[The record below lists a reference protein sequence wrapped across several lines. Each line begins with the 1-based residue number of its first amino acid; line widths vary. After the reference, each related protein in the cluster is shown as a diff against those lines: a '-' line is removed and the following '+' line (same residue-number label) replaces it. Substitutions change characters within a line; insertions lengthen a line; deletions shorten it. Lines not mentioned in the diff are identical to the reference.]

1 MKRSLVV
8 ISSLLAFGGALVSA
22 RAVRAEDFKLATVDL
37 QRALNECDAGKKA
50 KEDFKSQV
58 DKLQADLNKQKTDIE
73 KIKDEV
79 EKKGMVLKE
88 EERKNIERDYQRR
101 LRDFQRTYKDS
112 QAELQQRDNELTS
125 EILRDLQEVIAE
137 YGAKQ
142 NYTLVLEA
150 SNTGAVL
157 YNSRAIDITDAVI
170 QEYNSKRKN
179 GPKKTVK

>member
-1 MKRSLVV
+1 MKRLILPFVILV
-8 ISSLLAFGGALVSA
+8 LAAPLG
-22 RAVRAEDFKLATVDL
+22 RAEEFKLATVDL

-58 DKLQADLNKQKTDIE
+58 DKLQADLNKQKTEIE
-73 KIKDEV
+73 KIKEDV
-79 EKKGMVLKE
+79 EKKGMVLKD

-125 EILRDLQEVIAE
+125 EILRQLQEVIAE
-137 YGAKQ
+137 YGGKQ
-142 NYTLVLEA
+142 GYTLVLEA

-157 YNSRAIDITDAVI
+157 YYSRSVDITDQVI
-170 QEYNSKRKN
+170 QEYNAKRK
-179 GPKKTVK
+179 GVSLKTK

>member
-1 MKRSLVV
+1 MKRFVLLLTLLLLVAAV
-8 ISSLLAFGGALVSA
+8 A
-22 RAVRAEDFKLATVDL
+22 RAEEFKLGTVDL

-50 KEDFKSQV
+50 KENFKSQV
-58 DKLQADLNKQKTDIE
+58 DKLQADLNKQKADIE

-88 EERKNIERDYQRR
+88 EERKNIERDYQKK

-137 YGAKQ
+137 FGAKQ
-142 NYTLVLEA
+142 NFTLVLEA

-157 YNSRAIDITDAVI
+157 YNSRAIDITEQVI
-170 QEYNSKRKN
+170 LEYNGKRKN
-179 GPKKTVK
+179 EGGAGKK

>member
-1 MKRSLVV
+1 MKQWILVV
-8 ISSLLAFGGALVSA
+8 IGLWLIAP
-22 RAVRAEDFKLATVDL
+22 AVRAEEFKLATVDL
-37 QRALNECDAGKKA
+37 QRALNECESGKRA
-50 KEDFKSQV
+50 KEDFKAQV
-58 DKLQADLNKQKTDIE
+58 DKLQGDLQKQKTDIE

-88 EERKNIERDYQRR
+88 EERKNIERDYQKR

-137 YGAKQ
+137 YGAKSG
-142 NYTLVLEA
+142 YTLILEA

-157 YNSRAIDITDAVI
+157 YNARSIDITDPIIEA
-170 QEYNSKRKN
+170 YNTKRKS
-179 GPKKTVK
+179 GGVGKKK

>member
-1 MKRSLVV
+1 MKRWYWMLPALLLVT
-8 ISSLLAFGGALVSA
+8 AAA
-22 RAVRAEDFKLATVDL
+22 RAEEFKLGTVDL
-37 QRALNECDAGKKA
+37 QRALNECDAGKRA
-50 KEDFKSQV
+50 KENFKGQV
-58 DKLQADLNKQKTDIE
+58 DKLQADLNKQKTEIE

-88 EERKNIERDYQRR
+88 DERKNIERDYQKR

-142 NYTLVLEA
+142 GFTLVLEA

-157 YNSRAIDITDAVI
+157 YNARSVDITDPII
-170 QEYNSKRKN
+170 QEYNA
-179 GPKKTVK
+179 KKKSGGGGKK

>member
-1 MKRSLVV
+1 MKRSIIVLFL
-8 ISSLLAFGGALVSA
+8 LLAAA
-22 RAVRAEDFKLATVDL
+22 PAVRAEELRLATVDL
-37 QRALNECDAGKKA
+37 QRALNECDSGKKA

-58 DKLQADLNKQKTDIE
+58 DKLQADLNKQKGDIE

-79 EKKGMVLKE
+79 EKKGMVLKD
-88 EERKNIERDYQRR
+88 EERKNIERDYQKR

-142 NYTLVLEA
+142 NYTLILEA

-157 YNSRAIDITDAVI
+157 YNSRSIDITDAVI

-179 GPKKTVK
+179 GPRKSATPTK

>member
-1 MKRSLVV
+1 MKRSILMLAALLVAV
-8 ISSLLAFGGALVSA
+8 P
-22 RAVRAEDFKLATVDL
+22 AVRADEFKLGLVDL

-50 KEDFKSQV
+50 KENFKTQV
-58 DKLQADLNKQKTDIE
+58 DKLQAELAKQKGDIE

-79 EKKGMVLKE
+79 EKKGMVLKD
-88 EERKNIERDYQRR
+88 EERKNIERDYQKR

-112 QAELQQRDNELTS
+112 QAELQQRDNELTG
-125 EILRDLQEVIAE
+125 EILRELQEVIAE

-157 YNSRAIDITDAVI
+157 YGSRAVDITEQVI
-170 QEYNSKRKN
+170 QEYNTKRRE
-179 GPKKTVK
+179 GGTRKK

>member
-1 MKRSLVV
+1 MKRFFWILPAVLL
-8 ISSLLAFGGALVSA
+8 LLAQAA
-22 RAVRAEDFKLATVDL
+22 RAEEFKLGTVDL
-37 QRALNECDAGKKA
+37 QRALNECDSGKKA
-50 KEDFKSQV
+50 KENFKGQV
-58 DKLQADLNKQKTDIE
+58 DKLQADLNKQKTEIE

-88 EERKNIERDYQRR
+88 DERKNIERDYQKR

-125 EILRDLQEVIAE
+125 EILRVLQEVIAE

-142 NYTLVLEA
+142 GFTLVLEA

-157 YNSRAIDITDAVI
+157 YNAKSVDITDPII
-170 QEYNSKRKN
+170 QEYNAKRKS
-179 GPKKTVK
+179 GGGGGAKK

>member
-1 MKRSLVV
+1 MKRSIV
-8 ISSLLAFGGALVSA
+8 LLAALLLAAPSA
-22 RAVRAEDFKLATVDL
+22 RAEEMKIATVDL
-37 QRALNECDAGKKA
+37 QRALNECDSGKTA
-50 KEDFKSQV
+50 KETFKSQV
-58 DKLQADLNKQKTDIE
+58 DKLQADLNKQKSEIE

-79 EKKGMVLKE
+79 EKKGMVLKD
-88 EERKNIERDYQRR
+88 EERKNIERDYQKR

-142 NYTLVLEA
+142 NYTLILEA

-157 YNSRAIDITDAVI
+157 YNSRAIDITDQVI
-170 QEYNSKRKN
+170 QEYNAKRKS
-179 GPKKTVK
+179 GTTKKK

>member
-1 MKRSLVV
+1 MKGSIVMLAAV
-8 ISSLLAFGGALVSA
+8 LLAGP
-22 RAVRAEDFKLATVDL
+22 AVWADEFKLGTVDL

-50 KEDFKSQV
+50 KEDFKTQV
-58 DKLQADLNKQKTDIE
+58 DKLQAELAKQKGEIE
-73 KIKDEV
+73 KIKDDV
-79 EKKGMVLKE
+79 EKKGMVLKDD
-88 EERKNIERDYQRR
+88 ERKNIERDYQKK

-125 EILRDLQEVIAE
+125 EILRQLQEVIAE

-157 YNSRAIDITDAVI
+157 YGSRAVDITDQVI
-170 QEYNSKRKN
+170 QEYNTKRRE
-179 GPKKTVK
+179 GGTRKK

>member
-1 MKRSLVV
+1 MKRWIILFALL
-8 ISSLLAFGGALVSA
+8 LLAAA
-22 RAVRAEDFKLATVDL
+22 AVRAEEFRLATVDL
-37 QRALNECDAGKKA
+37 QRALNECDSGKNA
-50 KEDFKSQV
+50 KENFKSQV
-58 DKLQADLNKQKTDIE
+58 DKLQADLNKQKNEIE
-73 KIKDEV
+73 KIKEEV
-79 EKKGMVLKE
+79 EKKGMVLKD
-88 EERKNIERDYQRR
+88 EERKNIERDYQKR

-157 YNSRAIDITDAVI
+157 YNSRAIDITDQVI
-170 QEYNSKRKN
+170 QEYNSKRKS
-179 GPKKTVK
+179 GAPKKK

>member
-1 MKRSLVV
+1 MKRSMMVFA
-8 ISSLLAFGGALVSA
+8 LLLLTAA
-22 RAVRAEDFKLATVDL
+22 AVRAEDLRIATVDL
-37 QRALNECDAGKKA
+37 QRALNECDSGKNA
-50 KEDFKSQV
+50 KENFKSQV
-58 DKLQADLNKQKTDIE
+58 DKLQADLNKQKSEIE

-79 EKKGMVLKE
+79 EKKGMVLKD
-88 EERKNIERDYQRR
+88 EERKNIERDYQKR

-157 YNSRAIDITDAVI
+157 YNSRAIDITDQVI
-170 QEYNSKRKN
+170 QEYNTKRKS
-179 GPKKTVK
+179 GGGSTKKK

>member
-1 MKRSLVV
+1 MKRFV
-8 ISSLLAFGGALVSA
+8 IFFAALLSVAALA
-22 RAVRAEDFKLATVDL
+22 RAEELKLATVDL

-58 DKLQADLNKQKTDIE
+58 DKLQADLNKQKTEIE
-73 KIKDEV
+73 KIKDDV
-79 EKKGMVLKE
+79 EKKGMVLKD
-88 EERKNIERDYQRR
+88 EERKNIERDYQKR

-125 EILRDLQEVIAE
+125 EIIRELQEVIAE

-142 NYTLVLEA
+142 TYTLILEA

-157 YNSRAIDITDAVI
+157 YNSRAVDITDQII
-170 QEYNSKRKN
+170 QEYNSKRKS
-179 GPKKTVK
+179 GGVKKK

>member
-1 MKRSLVV
+1 MKRITFLLSAL
-8 ISSLLAFGGALVSA
+8 LLAAPI
-22 RAVRAEDFKLATVDL
+22 VRAEEFKLVTVDL
-37 QRALNECDAGKKA
+37 QRALNECETGKKA
-50 KEDFKSQV
+50 KENFKSQV

-73 KIKDEV
+73 KIKEEV
-79 EKKGMVLKE
+79 EKKGMVLKDD
-88 EERKNIERDYQRR
+88 ERKNIERDYQKK
-101 LRDFQRTYKDS
+101 LRDFQRSYKDS

-157 YNSRAIDITDAVI
+157 YNSRTIDITDQVI
-170 QEYNSKRKN
+170 QEYNSKRHAAG
-179 GPKKTVK
+179 GPAKK

>member
-1 MKRSLVV
+1 MKR
-8 ISSLLAFGGALVSA
+8 LLWMLPAVLLLTAQA
-22 RAVRAEDFKLATVDL
+22 RAEEFKLGTVDL
-37 QRALNECDAGKKA
+37 QRALNECDSGKKA
-50 KEDFKSQV
+50 KENFKGQV
-58 DKLQADLNKQKTDIE
+58 DKLQADLNKQKTEIE

-88 EERKNIERDYQRR
+88 DERKNIERDYQKR

-125 EILRDLQEVIAE
+125 EILRQLQEVIAE

-142 NYTLVLEA
+142 GYTLVLEA

-157 YNSRAIDITDAVI
+157 YNSRSVDITDQVI
-170 QEYNSKRKN
+170 QEYNSKRK
-179 GPKKTVK
+179 GGSSKSK

>member
-1 MKRSLVV
+1 MKRFTFLLSAF
-8 ISSLLAFGGALVSA
+8 LLAAPLA
-22 RAVRAEDFKLATVDL
+22 RADEFKLATVDL
-37 QRALNECDAGKKA
+37 QRALNECDSGKRA
-50 KEDFKSQV
+50 KENFKGEV

-88 EERKNIERDYQRR
+88 EERKNIERDYQKK

-112 QAELQQRDNELTS
+112 QAELQQRDNEMTG

-142 NYTLVLEA
+142 NYTLILEA

-157 YNSRAIDITDAVI
+157 YNARTIDITDAVI
-170 QEYNSKRKN
+170 TEYNSKRK
-179 GPKKTVK
+179 GGAPPPKK

>member
-1 MKRSLVV
+1 VV
-8 ISSLLAFGGALVSA
+8 
-22 RAVRAEDFKLATVDL
+22 DM

-50 KEDFKSQV
+50 KENFKGQV
-58 DKLQADLNKQKTDIE
+58 DKLQADLNKQKSEIE

-88 EERKNIERDYQRR
+88 DERKNIERDYQKR

-112 QAELQQRDNELTS
+112 QAELQQRDNELTG
-125 EILRDLQEVIAE
+125 EILRELQEVIAE

-142 NYTLVLEA
+142 NYTLVLES

-157 YNSRAIDITDAVI
+157 FGSRSVDITEQVI
-170 QEYNSKRKN
+170 QEYNTKRKEG
-179 GPKKTVK
+179 GPRNK

>member
-1 MKRSLVV
+1 MKRFLWMLPALVV
-8 ISSLLAFGGALVSA
+8 VTATAA
-22 RAVRAEDFKLATVDL
+22 RADELKLGTVDL

-50 KEDFKSQV
+50 KENFKGQV
-58 DKLQADLNKQKTDIE
+58 DKLQADLNKQKTEIE

-88 EERKNIERDYQRR
+88 DERKNIERDYQKR

-125 EILRDLQEVIAE
+125 EILKDLQEVISE
-137 YGAKQ
+137 FGARQ
-142 NYTLVLEA
+142 GYTLILEG

-157 YNSRAIDITDAVI
+157 FNSRTVDITEQII
-170 QEYNSKRKN
+170 QEYNA
-179 GPKKTVK
+179 KKKGGGAAAGGGAKK

>member
-1 MKRSLVV
+1 MKGSIIMLAAV
-8 ISSLLAFGGALVSA
+8 LLAAP
-22 RAVRAEDFKLATVDL
+22 AVRAEEFKLGIVDL

-50 KEDFKSQV
+50 KEDFKTQV
-58 DKLQADLNKQKTDIE
+58 DKLQAELAKQKGEIE
-73 KIKDEV
+73 KIKDDV
-79 EKKGMVLKE
+79 EKKGMVLKDD
-88 EERKNIERDYQRR
+88 ERKNIERDYQKK

-125 EILRDLQEVIAE
+125 EILRQLQEVIAE

-157 YNSRAIDITDAVI
+157 YGSRAVDITDPVI
-170 QEYNSKRKN
+170 QEYNTKRKE
-179 GPKKTVK
+179 GGTRKK

>member
-1 MKRSLVV
+1 MKGLIV
-8 ISSLLAFGGALVSA
+8 ILAAVLLAAPAA
-22 RAVRAEDFKLATVDL
+22 RADEFKLGTVDL

-50 KEDFKSQV
+50 KEDFKTQV
-58 DKLQADLNKQKTDIE
+58 DKLQAELAKQKGEIE
-73 KIKDEV
+73 KIKDDV
-79 EKKGMVLKE
+79 EKKGMVLKDD
-88 EERKNIERDYQRR
+88 ERKNIERDYQKK

-125 EILRDLQEVIAE
+125 EILRELQEVIAE

-157 YNSRAIDITDAVI
+157 FGSRSVDITDQVI
-170 QEYNSKRKN
+170 QEYNTKRRE
-179 GPKKTVK
+179 GGTRKK